1 MRPGRD
7 PLGQAEGGVI
17 MYRHTQPRIR
27 SAGLAA
33 CGTALAFAGLVLSAA
48 LLALQFI
55 GGSS

>member
-1 MRPGRD
+1 
-7 PLGQAEGGVI
+7 
-17 MYRHTQPRIR
+17 MYRYTQPRIR